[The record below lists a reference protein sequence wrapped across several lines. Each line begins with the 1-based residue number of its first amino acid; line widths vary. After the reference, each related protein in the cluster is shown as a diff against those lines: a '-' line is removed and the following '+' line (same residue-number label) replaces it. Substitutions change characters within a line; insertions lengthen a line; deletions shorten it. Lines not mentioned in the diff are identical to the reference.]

1 MRDEYGIRDIIN
13 QYQKEIS
20 YYSQME
26 ALGVTPYEKQCNQ
39 ALIKE
44 RTEELIHVME
54 CYVEKIYTAQLPVP
68 ESERRYVPQR
78 PPGIAPPP
86 FTEPGRQP
94 TSGTNPVPGSTS
106 EVPLMDITQ
115 PPIVNSPPTAQ
126 RPTVFTPEE
135 LKVFNG
141 EGGNPA
147 YVAVNGVVYDVSG
160 LPGWSG
166 GAHYGLQAGNDLT
179 DEFKSCHG
187 GVSSMLQQL
196 PLIGVL
202 VPG

>member
-1 MRDEYGIRDIIN
+1 MRDEYGIRGIIN
-13 QYQKEIS
+13 QFQKEIS

-26 ALGVTPYEKQCNQ
+26 VLGTPYEKQYNQ

-54 CYVEKIYTAQLPVP
+54 HYVEKIYTAQLTPIP
-68 ESERRYVPQR
+68 ESETEFVPEL
-78 PPGIAPPP
+78 PPGLAPPP
-86 FTEPGRQP
+86 YSEPGRQP
-94 TSGTNPVPGSTS
+94 TSGTNPVPGSTN
-106 EVPLMDITQ
+106 EEPLPEMIQ
-115 PPIVNSPPTAQ
+115 PPLVSSPPVSR
-126 RPTVFTPEE
+126 RPIVLTPEE

-160 LPGWSG
+160 LSGWSG
-166 GAHYGLQAGNDLT
+166 GAHYGLQAGNELT
-179 DEFKSCHG
+179 NEFKSCHG
-187 GVSSMLQQL
+187 GVTSMLQQL
-196 PLIGVL
+196 PVIGVL